1 MTFFDKKEEVLE
13 IELTSFGKTLHSKGK
28 LKPVYYAFFDDDVIY
43 DGAYG
48 SSDEDADTRITE
60 NTPRSRIQYNYSSV
74 GDTKLVRQED
84 DNLAILRSLLDTGN
98 GSLAGTEARSEN
110 ELLQEERTREIL
122 IQEQKRRNAFPPVG
136 TSANNSLYH
145 PAWKN
150 YMLQGTLDSSVP
162 YIDMGASTINI
173 PQMNVKKREF
183 TVKAKRASDDNAEL
197 YGHVFNNGSS
207 VTVVEDDDSN
217 FLIMLKEGNASSD
230 VENFSIEVFEVEDIN
245 GDEYLTPLSFAK
257 RFSSNR
263 IVDGM
268 FVDDDMSL
276 TSLDASEDPSLT
288 GYFFNLEVDT
298 EIDPTI
304 ISNAMQSGRF
314 TSMEDLETFANSA
327 RYSSGDKDR
336 VSLGNSA
343 SEIYGLSLSN
353 ISKLNEEALTK
364 LQQRAQDD
372 TAGLYD
378 NEGATTDDCD

>member
-1 MTFFDKKEEVLE
+1 MTFFNKKEEVLE

-48 SSDEDADTRITE
+48 SSDEDVDTRITK

-84 DNLAILRSLLDTGN
+84 DNLAILRSLLDTGT
-98 GSLAGTEARSEN
+98 SLAGTEARAEN
-110 ELLQEERTREIL
+110 ELLQEERTKEIL
-122 IQEQKRRNAFPPVG
+122 IQEQKRRNAFPPIG

-162 YIDMGASTINI
+162 YIDLGASTINI

-183 TVKAKRASDDNAEL
+183 TVKAMKGSDDNAEL
-197 YGHVFNNGSS
+197 YGHVFNDGSS
-207 VTVVEDDDSN
+207 VTVLEDDDSN

-245 GDEYLTPLSFAK
+245 DEEYLTPLDFAK
-257 RFSSNR
+257 SFSTNR

-268 FVDDDMSL
+268 FVDDD
-276 TSLDASEDPSLT
+276 TSLVPLDPSEDPSLV
-288 GYFFNLEVDT
+288 GYFFNLETDT
-298 EIDPTI
+298 EIDPAI
-304 ISNAMQSGRF
+304 ISKAMQSGRF

-327 RYSSGDKDR
+327 RFNSGDKDR
-336 VSLGNSA
+336 MSLGNSA
-343 SEIYGLSLSN
+343 SEIYGLSLSA

-364 LQQRAQDD
+364 LQQRAEDD
-372 TAGLYD
+372 PAGLYD
-378 NEGATTDDCD
+378 NGGATTDDCD